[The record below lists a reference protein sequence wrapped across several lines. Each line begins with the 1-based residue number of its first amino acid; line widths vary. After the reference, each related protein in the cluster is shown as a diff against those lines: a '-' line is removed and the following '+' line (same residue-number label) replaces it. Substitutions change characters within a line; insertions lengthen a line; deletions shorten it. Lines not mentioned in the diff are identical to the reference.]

1 MYSRP
6 VNSTSRPPTSLFPP
20 RTAATTFEIGTP
32 YAASTC
38 FDSASLRSV
47 RFSDRAFAMIAC
59 TASASTT
66 ASSPVVVG
74 VSYKPRRLYE

>member
-32 YAASTC
+32 YAASRLGSTFTWYC
-38 FDSASLRSV
+38 RTKPPSGATSATPAT
-47 RFSDRAFAMIAC
+47 DC
-59 TASASTT
+59 
-66 ASSPVVVG
+66 
-74 VSYKPRRLYE
+74 K